1 MNIYIIISI
10 FHYLLLFQED
20 NSEIDIQS
28 FEYADEIRKTDGM
41 WNEQMEEK
49 VNCSELRS
57 LLLFLLLWQAMF
69 KVADRAIG
77 LLLKFLKLFLP
88 AIGKMMQSEVLLNF
102 ANIIPQTLYFIEK
115 NLCLHKDNFIKYAV
129 CPKCKTLYKFDDC
142 IQWRPNGEEVSKK
155 CRHVNYPHHPHK
167 TRRKPCGTVLMKTM
181 RSKSGRTFLYP
192 KQVYCFKKVTSSLE
206 DLINK
211 PNFMD
216 NCEKWRNRFNELP
229 DNILGDCFEG

>member
-1 MNIYIIISI
+1 M
-10 FHYLLLFQED
+10 LLFQED

-57 LLLFLLLWQAMF
+57 EMF

-102 ANIIPQTLYFIEK
+102 ANIIPQTLYSIVK

-129 CPKCKTLYKFDDC
+129 CPKCITLYKFDDC

-167 TRRKPCGTVLMKTM
+167 RRRKQCGTILMKTM

-192 KQVYCFKKVTSSLE
+192 KQLYCFKKVTSSLE

-211 PNFMD
+211 PNFKILKKTTTLLNLQNMFRQKLLSSSVD
-216 NCEKWRNRFNELP
+216 RFTKRFL
-229 DNILGDCFEG
+229 

>member
-1 MNIYIIISI
+1 
-10 FHYLLLFQED
+10 
-20 NSEIDIQS
+20 
-28 FEYADEIRKTDGM
+28 
-41 WNEQMEEK
+41 
-49 VNCSELRS
+49 
-57 LLLFLLLWQAMF
+57 
-69 KVADRAIG
+69 
-77 LLLKFLKLFLP
+77 
-88 AIGKMMQSEVLLNF
+88 MMQCEALLNF

-115 NLCLHKDNFIKYAV
+115 NLCLHKDNFIKYAA

-155 CRHVNYPHHPHK
+155 CRHVNYPQHPQK
-167 TRRKPCGTVLMKTM
+167 TRRKPCGTILMKTM

-216 NCEKWRNRFNELP
+216 NCEKWRNRFN
-229 DNILGDCFEG
+229 